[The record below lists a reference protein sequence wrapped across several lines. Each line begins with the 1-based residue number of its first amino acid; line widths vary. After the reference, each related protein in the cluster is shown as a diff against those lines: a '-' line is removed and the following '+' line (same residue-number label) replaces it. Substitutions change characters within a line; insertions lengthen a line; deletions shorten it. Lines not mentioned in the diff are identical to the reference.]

1 MRRTS
6 IKSKDNDFKIKS
18 LNEIAVLRSITRRK
32 NLFYR
37 NSPFDILPIMIILKA
52 LIVFEILIFGH
63 LLLAQETIQKSES
76 DLEKKVAEEVK
87 KIREL
92 SGTSAWR
99 FFELPER
106 HAEPILKLKEMGMV
120 IIPFLLPYLSDT
132 SETRAER
139 VHHRGHRDTGLYRR
153 AVIVNEYIGYII
165 NQIADHEFYL
175 PGKTDEDD
183 GISLGDYGLVD
194 MDRIRSFQTLIA
206 NWYQKNK
213 DKSLEERMLN
223 DLQDGFHTN
232 RFAAYQWLG
241 ESRSEKYR
249 LPLENKI
256 KELFK
261 GDSGTLKKSEM
272 GDCVEALAK
281 IGNPKSAKIVR
292 KVTSHFS
299 YGIYMTYRSE
309 EEGNSPG
316 YSNQISDLFQVYQ
329 ALAKLGHKK
338 EALVRL
344 NELKKKYLEEMDG
357 DTQKEFLENLKKA
370 EKW

>member
-1 MRRTS
+1 MQLS
-6 IKSKDNDFKIKS
+6 
-18 LNEIAVLRSITRRK
+18 V
-32 NLFYR
+32 
-37 NSPFDILPIMIILKA
+37 
-52 LIVFEILIFGH
+52 
-63 LLLAQETIQKSES
+63 AQQTIQKPKS
-76 DLEKKVAEEVK
+76 DLGKQVSEEVK

-92 SGTSAWR
+92 SGESESS
-99 FFELPER
+99 FFELPGR
-106 HAEPILKLKEMGMV
+106 DTKPILKLEKMGMA

-132 SETRAER
+132 SQTGAVRA
-139 VHHRGHRDTGLYRR
+139 HGNGKRR
-153 AVIVNEYIGYII
+153 ITLVNEYIGYII
-165 NQIADHEFYL
+165 NRIANHTFYL
-175 PGKTDEDD
+175 PGKIGEDD

-194 MDRIRSFQTLIA
+194 MDRIRSFQTLVA

-213 DKSLEERMLN
+213 NKSLEERKLD
-223 DLQDGFHTN
+223 DLQDAFHTN
-232 RFAAYQWLG
+232 RFAAYYWLG
-241 ESRSEKYR
+241 ESKLEKYR

-261 GDSGTLKKSEM
+261 SDSDTLKDSEM
-272 GDCVEALAK
+272 IDCVEALAK
-281 IGNPKSAKIVR
+281 IRNPKSAKIVR

-299 YGIYMTYRSE
+299 YRIYMTYRSQ

-316 YSNQISDLFQVYQ
+316 YSDQINDLFRVYQ

-344 NELKKKYLEEMDG
+344 NELKKDYLEKMNG

>member
-18 LNEIAVLRSITRRK
+18 LNEIAVLRSITIRK

-37 NSPFDILPIMIILKA
+37 NSPFDILPIMIILKV

-63 LLLAQETIQKSES
+63 LLLAQETIKKSES
-76 DLEKKVAEEVK
+76 DLEEKVAEEVK

-106 HAEPILKLKEMGMV
+106 HAEPILKLEKMGMV

-165 NQIADHEFYL
+165 NQIADHRFYL

-194 MDRIRSFQTLIA
+194 IDRIRSFQTLIA

-316 YSNQISDLFQVYQ
+316 HSNQISDLFQVYQ

>member
-52 LIVFEILIFGH
+52 LIIFEILIFGN
-63 LLLAQETIQKSES
+63 LLLAQQTIQKSES

-92 SGTSAWR
+92 SGKSEWR
-99 FFELPER
+99 FFELPGR
-106 HAEPILKLKEMGMV
+106 DAKPILKLEKMGMA

-132 SETRAER
+132 SQTGAVRAHGNGNRR
-139 VHHRGHRDTGLYRR
+139 V
-153 AVIVNEYIGYII
+153 VIVNEYIGYII
-165 NQIADHEFYL
+165 NQIADHSFYL
-175 PGKTDEDD
+175 PGKTDEDN
-183 GISLGDYGLVD
+183 GISLGEYGLVD
-194 MDRIRSFQTLIA
+194 IDRIRSFQTLVA

-213 DKSLEERMLN
+213 DKSLEERKLD
-223 DLQDGFHTN
+223 DLYDAFHTN
-232 RFAAYQWLG
+232 RFAACYWLG
-241 ESRSEKYR
+241 ESKLEKYR

-256 KELFK
+256 KGLSK
-261 GDSGTLKKSEM
+261 GDSDTLKDSEM
-272 GDCVEALAK
+272 IICATALRK

-299 YGIYMTYRSE
+299 YGIYMTYRSQ

-316 YSNQISDLFQVYQ
+316 YSDQINDLFRVYR

-344 NELKKKYLEEMDG
+344 NELKKDYLEEMDG

>member
-18 LNEIAVLRSITRRK
+18 LNEIAVLRSITIRK

-76 DLEKKVAEEVK
+76 DLEEKVAEEVK

-92 SGTSAWR
+92 SGISALR

-139 VHHRGHRDTGLYRR
+139 VHHRGFRLYRR

-165 NQIADHEFYL
+165 NQIADHRFYL
-175 PGKTDEDD
+175 PGKTDEDN
-183 GISLGDYGLVD
+183 GISLGDDGLVD

-213 DKSLEERMLN
+213 DKSLEERMLS
-223 DLQDGFHTN
+223 DLQDGFDTN
-232 RFAAYQWLG
+232 RFAAYYWLG
-241 ESRSEKYR
+241 ESKLEKYR

-261 GDSGTLKKSEM
+261 GDSGILKKSEM

>member
-1 MRRTS
+1 MCVILHFVS
-6 IKSKDNDFKIKS
+6 IKK
-18 LNEIAVLRSITRRK
+18 LL
-32 NLFYR
+32 YR
-37 NSPFDILPIMIILKA
+37 NLHFYILPIMIILKA
-52 LIVFEILIFGH
+52 LIIFEILIFGN
-63 LLLAQETIQKSES
+63 LLLAQQTIQKSES
-76 DLEKKVAEEVK
+76 DMEKQVSEEVK

-92 SGTSAWR
+92 SGESAWYL
-99 FFELPER
+99 FNDELN
-106 HAEPILKLKEMGMV
+106 AEPILKLKEMGMV

-132 SETRAER
+132 SETRVRR
-139 VHHRGHRDTGLYRR
+139 VHYRYPNYYGR

-165 NQIADHEFYL
+165 NQIADHKFYL
-175 PGKTDEDD
+175 LGKTDEDD
-183 GISLGDYGLVD
+183 RIDLGDGGLVD
-194 MDRIRSFQTLIA
+194 MDTIRAFQTLIA

-213 DKSLEERMLN
+213 DKSLGERKLD
-223 DLQDGFHTN
+223 DLDDGSRTN

-261 GDSGTLKKSEM
+261 GDSNTLKDSEM

-292 KVTSHFS
+292 KVANHLSYDYSGGERVLWEYHTPDIYNVFS
-299 YGIYMTYRSE
+299 AYE
-309 EEGNSPG
+309 
-316 YSNQISDLFQVYQ
+316 

-344 NELKKKYLEEMDG
+344 NELKKDYLEKMNG
-357 DTQKEFLENLKKA
+357 DTQKKFLENLKKA

>member
-1 MRRTS
+1 
-6 IKSKDNDFKIKS
+6 
-18 LNEIAVLRSITRRK
+18 
-32 NLFYR
+32 
-37 NSPFDILPIMIILKA
+37 MIILKA

-63 LLLAQETIQKSES
+63 LLLAQQTIKKSES

-92 SGTSAWR
+92 SGETAWYL
-99 FFELPER
+99 FNEFN
-106 HAEPILKLKEMGMV
+106 AEPILKLKEMGMV

-132 SETRAER
+132 SETRVRR
-139 VHHRGHRDTGLYRR
+139 VHYRYPNYYGR
-153 AVIVNEYIGYII
+153 AVIVNRYIGYII
-165 NQIADHEFYL
+165 NRIADHQFYL
-175 PGKTDEDD
+175 PGKTDDD
-183 GISLGDYGLVD
+183 IILLTEELVD
-194 MDRIRSFQTLIA
+194 MDTIRAFQTLIA

-213 DKSLEERMLN
+213 DKSLGERKLD

-241 ESRSEKYR
+241 KSRSEKYR

-261 GDSGTLKKSEM
+261 GDSDTLKDSEM
-272 GDCVEALAK
+272 VDCATALGN
-281 IGNPKSAKIVR
+281 IGNPKSAKIVLETANHLSYDYSGGER
-292 KVTSHFS
+292 VRWKYHTPNIYNVFS
-299 YGIYMTYRSE
+299 AYE
-309 EEGNSPG
+309 
-316 YSNQISDLFQVYQ
+316 

-344 NELKKKYLEEMDG
+344 NELKKDYLETMDG
-357 DTQKEFLENLKKA
+357 DTQKKFLENLKKA

>member
-1 MRRTS
+1 MIVT
-6 IKSKDNDFKIKS
+6 DFFRI
-18 LNEIAVLRSITRRK
+18 LRSITKRK
-32 NLFYR
+32 NSFYR
-37 NSPFDILPIMIILKA
+37 DFPFDILPIMMILKV

-63 LLLAQETIQKSES
+63 LLLAQQTIKKSES

-92 SGTSAWR
+92 SGESEHY
-99 FFELPER
+99 FFELPGR
-106 HAEPILKLKEMGMV
+106 TSEPILKLKEMGMV

-132 SETRAER
+132 SETHAVRAHGNGNRR
-139 VHHRGHRDTGLYRR
+139 VAL
-153 AVIVNEYIGYII
+153 VNEYIGYII

-175 PGKTDEDD
+175 PGKTDKDYD
-183 GISLGDYGLVD
+183 ILLGDGGLID
-194 MDRIRSFQTLIA
+194 IETIRAFQTLIA

-213 DKSLEERMLN
+213 DKSLGERKLD

-241 ESRSEKYR
+241 KSRSEKYR

-261 GDSGTLKKSEM
+261 GDSDTLKDSEM
-272 GDCVEALAK
+272 VDCATALGN
-281 IGNPKSAKIVR
+281 IGNPKSAKILR
-292 KVTSHFS
+292 KVANHLSYDYSGGERTPNIYNVFS
-299 YGIYMTYRSE
+299 AYE
-309 EEGNSPG
+309 
-316 YSNQISDLFQVYQ
+316 

-344 NELKKKYLEEMDG
+344 NELKKDYLVVPE
-357 DTQKEFLENLKKA
+357 KES
-370 EKW
+370 

>member
-1 MRRTS
+1 MCVILHFVS
-6 IKSKDNDFKIKS
+6 IKK
-18 LNEIAVLRSITRRK
+18 LL
-32 NLFYR
+32 YR
-37 NSPFDILPIMIILKA
+37 NLHFDILPIMIILRA

-63 LLLAQETIQKSES
+63 LLLAQQTIQKSES

-92 SGTSAWR
+92 SGKSAWYL
-99 FFELPER
+99 FNDELN
-106 HAEPILKLKEMGMV
+106 AEPILKLKKMGMV

-132 SETRAER
+132 SETRVRR
-139 VHHRGHRDTGLYRR
+139 VHYRSIRPLGLI
-153 AVIVNEYIGYII
+153 IVNYYIGYII
-165 NQIADHEFYL
+165 NYIADHTFYL

-183 GISLGDYGLVD
+183 RIDLGDGGLVD
-194 MDRIRSFQTLIA
+194 MDTIRAFQTLIA

-213 DKSLEERMLN
+213 DKSLGERKLD
-223 DLQDGFHTN
+223 DLDDGSRTN
-232 RFAAYQWLG
+232 RFAAYLWLG

-261 GDSGTLKKSEM
+261 SDSDTLKDSEM
-272 GDCVEALAK
+272 IDCVEALAK
-281 IGNPKSAKIVR
+281 IRNPKSAKIVR

-299 YGIYMTYRSE
+299 YRIYMTYRSQ

-316 YSNQISDLFQVYQ
+316 YSDQINDLFRVYQ

-344 NELKKKYLEEMDG
+344 NELKKDYLEKMNG
-357 DTQKEFLENLKKA
+357 DTQKKFLENLKKA

>member
-1 MRRTS
+1 
-6 IKSKDNDFKIKS
+6 
-18 LNEIAVLRSITRRK
+18 
-32 NLFYR
+32 
-37 NSPFDILPIMIILKA
+37 MIILRA

-63 LLLAQETIQKSES
+63 LLLAQQTIQKSES

-92 SGTSAWR
+92 SGKSAWYL
-99 FFELPER
+99 FNDELN
-106 HAEPILKLKEMGMV
+106 AEPILKLKKMGMV

-132 SETRAER
+132 SETRVRR
-139 VHHRGHRDTGLYRR
+139 VHYRSIRPLGLI
-153 AVIVNEYIGYII
+153 IVNYYIGYII
-165 NQIADHEFYL
+165 NYIADHTFYL

-183 GISLGDYGLVD
+183 RIDLGDGGLVD
-194 MDRIRSFQTLIA
+194 MDTIRAFQTLIA

-213 DKSLEERMLN
+213 DKSLGERKLD
-223 DLQDGFHTN
+223 DLDDGSRTN
-232 RFAAYQWLG
+232 RFAAYLWLG

-261 GDSGTLKKSEM
+261 GHSDTLKDSEM
-272 GDCVEALAK
+272 VECATALGK
-281 IGNPKSAKIVR
+281 IGNPKSAKIVLETANHLSYDYSGGER
-292 KVTSHFS
+292 VLWEYHTPDIYKVFS
-299 YGIYMTYRSE
+299 AYE
-309 EEGNSPG
+309 
-316 YSNQISDLFQVYQ
+316 

-344 NELKKKYLEEMDG
+344 NELKKNYLEKMNG
-357 DTQKEFLENLKKA
+357 DTQKKFLENLKKA

>member
-1 MRRTS
+1 
-6 IKSKDNDFKIKS
+6 
-18 LNEIAVLRSITRRK
+18 
-32 NLFYR
+32 
-37 NSPFDILPIMIILKA
+37 MIILRA

-63 LLLAQETIQKSES
+63 LLLAQQTIQKSES

-92 SGTSAWR
+92 SGKSAWYL
-99 FFELPER
+99 FNDELN
-106 HAEPILKLKEMGMV
+106 AEPILKLKKMGMV

-132 SETRAER
+132 SETRVRR
-139 VHHRGHRDTGLYRR
+139 VHYRSIRPLGLI
-153 AVIVNEYIGYII
+153 IVNYYIGYII
-165 NQIADHEFYL
+165 NYIADHTFYL

-183 GISLGDYGLVD
+183 RIDLGDGGLVD
-194 MDRIRSFQTLIA
+194 MDTIRAFQTLIA

-213 DKSLEERMLN
+213 DKSLGERKLD
-223 DLQDGFHTN
+223 DLDDGSRTN
-232 RFAAYQWLG
+232 RFAAYLWLG

-261 GDSGTLKKSEM
+261 SDSDTLKDSEM
-272 GDCVEALAK
+272 IDCVEALAK
-281 IGNPKSAKIVR
+281 IRNPKSAKIVR

-299 YGIYMTYRSE
+299 YRIYMTYRSQ

-316 YSNQISDLFQVYQ
+316 YSDQINDLFRVYQ

-344 NELKKKYLEEMDG
+344 NELKKDYLEKMNG
-357 DTQKEFLENLKKA
+357 DTQKKFLENLKKA